1 MSLEVSMNF
10 DMLIGTTGNQ
20 LSSLVMVRN
29 GSFGK
34 GEWIPEFGAVVF
46 PLVLTE
52 RLWRHIYCIAVGIC
66 CYLVD
71 ISTAHLYKFLVY
83 PWRSFYC
90 APKVVSI

>member
-1 MSLEVSMNF
+1 MEVSMNF
-10 DMLIGTTGNQ
+10 GMLIGTADSQ
-20 LSSLVMVRN
+20 LSSLVMMLN

-34 GEWIPEFGAVVF
+34 GEWIPEYGAVVF
-46 PLVLTE
+46 PLDLKE
-52 RLWRHIYCIAVGIC
+52 QPWRHLYCIPVGIC

-71 ISTAHLYKFLVY
+71 ISPAYLYKFLVY